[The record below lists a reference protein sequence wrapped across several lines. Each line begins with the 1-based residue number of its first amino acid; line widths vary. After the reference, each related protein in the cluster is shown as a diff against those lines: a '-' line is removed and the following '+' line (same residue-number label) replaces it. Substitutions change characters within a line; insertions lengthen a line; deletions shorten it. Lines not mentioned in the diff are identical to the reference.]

1 MSQSKIYVG
10 NLSYNTTEDE
20 LRDYFTQFGTI
31 EDIKLIIDFT
41 TGRSKGFG
49 FITFA
54 SAQESEAAVNAA
66 NGVDMGGR
74 KLKVNIARDDNRRT
88 GGGAGMGGNGGGFRR
103 PAGGNGGRPS
113 YRDRD
118 DRGDRDRG

>member
-1 MSQSKIYVG
+1 VIIMSQSKIYVG

-20 LRDYFTQFGTI
+20 LRDYFSQFGNI
-31 EDIKLIIDFT
+31 EDIKLIIDFN

-49 FITFA
+49 FITYA
-54 SAQESEAAVNAA
+54 SIQDCESAVTTA

-88 GGGAGMGGNGGGFRR
+88 GGGAGGGARR
-103 PAGGNGGRPS
+103 PFNR
-113 YRDRD
+113 
-118 DRGDRDRG
+118 DRGDRGDRGHRD

>member
-31 EDIKLIIDFT
+31 EDIKLIIDFN

-54 SAQESEAAVNAA
+54 SAQESEAAVNAS

-103 PAGGNGGRPS
+103 PAGGNG
-113 YRDRD
+113 
-118 DRGDRDRG
+118 

>member
-1 MSQSKIYVG
+1 MSQTKIYVG

-20 LRDYFTQFGTI
+20 LRDYFAQFGTI

-74 KLKVNIARDDNRRT
+74 KLKVNIARDDNRRA
-88 GGGAGMGGNGGGFRR
+88 GGAGMGNGGFRR

-113 YRDRD
+113 YRD